1 MSGCELVPRRLMNM
15 LFAAVLTLS
24 SAAQAE
30 IQDQSVAAQSTPI
43 SAQSAP
49 DSTVMSSITS
59 EFKAYFTAPLR
70 WDGGDWA
77 WFGGSLV
84 AIGAVHHYDTQVR
97 THFIKAEGP
106 TVGSNSY
113 DLQDA
118 LPAIAVLAG
127 TWFYAGLVDSSAG
140 HRESW
145 TMLEAG
151 SLSTI
156 TTYVLKF
163 TSRRER
169 PNQTS
174 DPNSWGQSGGDSF
187 PSQHA
192 TFAFAVGTVLAESGN
207 DDIRWVRRLLGY
219 GLGVATS
226 YERLKH
232 NTHWLS
238 DTVAG
243 GALGIASAHFAMHR
257 HEAING
263 ENSLGVIPLQ
273 GDGIMLTYRLDLN

>member
-1 MSGCELVPRRLMNM
+1 MPRRLIGV

-30 IQDQSVAAQSTPI
+30 IQDQNVVAQSTPTGTE
-43 SAQSAP
+43 SGP

-84 AIGAVHHYDTQVR
+84 AIGAAHHYDTQVR
-97 THFIKAEGP
+97 THFIKTEGP
-106 TVGSNSY
+106 TVGANSY

-140 HRESW
+140 RRESW

-219 GLGVATS
+219 GLGAATS

-243 GALGIASAHFAMHR
+243 GALGIASAHFAMGR
-257 HEAING
+257 RDGINS
-263 ENSLGVIPLQ
+263 ENGLGVIPLQ
-273 GDGIMLTYRLDLN
+273 GGGAMLTYRLTFN

>member
-1 MSGCELVPRRLMNM
+1 VTRRLMSM
-15 LFAAVLTLS
+15 LFAAVVTIS

-30 IQDQSVAAQSTPI
+30 ALEQSVVSESTSPGSQSV
-43 SAQSAP
+43 P
-49 DSTVMSSITS
+49 DSTLTSSITA
-59 EFKAYFTAPLR
+59 EFKAYFTAPLH
-70 WDGGDWA
+70 WDSGDWA

-84 AIGAVHHYDTQVR
+84 AIGAAHHYDTQVR
-97 THFIKAEGP
+97 THFIKTEGP

-118 LPAIAVLAG
+118 IPALAVLAG
-127 TWFYAGLVDSSAG
+127 TWFYAGLTDSSAG

-145 TMLEAG
+145 TMLEAA
-151 SLSTI
+151 SLSTV
-156 TTYVLKF
+156 TTYVIKF
-163 TSRRER
+163 ASRRER

-174 DPNSWGQSGGDSF
+174 DPNAWGKSGGDSF

-192 TFAFAVGTVLAESGN
+192 TFAFAVGTVMAESGN
-207 DDIRWVRRLLGY
+207 DEFRWVRRLLGY
-219 GLGVATS
+219 GLGAATS

-243 GALGIASAHFAMHR
+243 AAVGISTAHFAMHQR
-257 HEAING
+257 EGINS
-263 ENSLGVIPLQ
+263 ENGLVVIPLQ
-273 GDGIMLTYRLDLN
+273 GGGAMLTYRLTLN